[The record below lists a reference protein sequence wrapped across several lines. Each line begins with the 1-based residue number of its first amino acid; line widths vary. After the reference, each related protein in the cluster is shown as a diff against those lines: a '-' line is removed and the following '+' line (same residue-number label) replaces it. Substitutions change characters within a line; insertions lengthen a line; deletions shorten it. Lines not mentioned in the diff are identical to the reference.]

1 MTPAR
6 AIGASPT
13 PIIIDTPNLT
23 MRTLTP
29 DDASDRFAAWFSQTD
44 VRNAL
49 NLPEQNKTK
58 ADIVTYIKGFDQRS
72 NLLLGFFDKAN
83 DLLVGFI
90 TVQIDWRI
98 GRYLANTVVGE
109 ASYRSKG
116 MMLEITLPF
125 REYFFETLGLNVMTA
140 TALATNKPIIAYFAK
155 TGWTLN
161 QTLQAHTKSHADGT
175 MIDLH
180 LYSITREAWR
190 AWKAAN
196 PEAVEAMADGP
207 LRSR

>member
-6 AIGASPT
+6 ALEPSAK
-13 PIIIDTPNLT
+13 PIVIDTPNLT

-29 DDASDRFAAWFSQTD
+29 DDASDRFAAWFSQDD
-44 VRNAL
+44 VRNGL
-49 NLPEQNKTK
+49 NLPEKNKTK

-90 TVQIDWRI
+90 SVQIDWRT

-109 ASYRSKG
+109 PAYRSKG

-140 TALATNKPIIAYFAK
+140 TALATNKPIIAYFTK

-161 QTLQAHTKSHADGT
+161 QTLKGHTKSHADGT
-175 MIDLH
+175 MIDLQ

-190 AWKAAN
+190 AWKVAN
-196 PEAVEAMADGP
+196 PEAVKAMADGP
-207 LRSR
+207 LRLP